1 MKTSRVLAGAVAWDY
16 SRQVMSERP
25 NSAESALDEWIA
37 EIGEE
42 GVAAVIEEARRQ
54 IEDGSVPGFTDKDQ
68 FLAYIQRGHRRR
80 SA

>member
-1 MKTSRVLAGAVAWDY
+1 MP
-16 SRQVMSERP
+16 ERP
-25 NSAESALDEWIA
+25 SAAESALDEWIA

-54 IEDGSVPGFTDKDQ
+54 IEDGSTPGFTDMEQ
-68 FLAYIQRGHRRR
+68 FLAYIQRGHQRR

>member
-1 MKTSRVLAGAVAWDY
+1 MPEGPS
-16 SRQVMSERP
+16 P
-25 NSAESALDEWIA
+25 AESALDEWIA

-54 IEDGSVPGFTDKDQ
+54 IEDGSLPGFTDMER
-68 FLAYIQRGHRRR
+68 FWAYIDSRRRR